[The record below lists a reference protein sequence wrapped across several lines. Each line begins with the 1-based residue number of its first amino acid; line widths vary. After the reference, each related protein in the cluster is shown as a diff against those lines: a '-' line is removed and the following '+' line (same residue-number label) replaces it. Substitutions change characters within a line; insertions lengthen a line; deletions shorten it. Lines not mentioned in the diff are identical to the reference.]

1 MSVRII
7 YLLLAAALTLFWLG
21 VYKLVSQIDGPG
33 YNCSMSEISPDFT
46 TEMKK
51 KCREIKP

>member
-7 YLLLAAALTLFWLG
+7 YLLLAAALTLFWVG
-21 VYKLVSQIDGPG
+21 IYQAVWKLAGTG

-51 KCREIKP
+51 KCREAKP

>member
-7 YLLLAAALTLFWLG
+7 YVLLAAALTLFWVG
-21 VYKLVSQIDGPG
+21 VYQAIGQLVEPG

-51 KCREIKP
+51 KCREAKP